1 MGNCPACG
9 AEAPADAAECPSCH
23 LAVTLF
29 GAVRDAAG
37 PDGARDPVYMQTVGE
52 LIRSVDLTAPAAPG
66 DSEARPGL
74 LDRTRPRRAVA
85 AGTDRPAREPS
96 SLRPIDQMPGLPDP
110 ASSAERRRRIEEYRQ
125 IARRMGVD
133 LGPLSD
139 RLSVALLTD
148 DESALE
154 AIAREMF
161 VHLAAAVAE
170 EHETALVRRNEIAHF
185 VPTPSADVE
194 LDAVRRSIA
203 VGDLSGA
210 HRRLAH
216 VHDELTRLDEEWATG
231 RILAT
236 ECDLLVD
243 TLRDLGGDPT
253 PALGPLEAGR
263 KNLGSGQRE
272 AAERLLAR
280 AAVALWSLLEPR
292 FFEELKR
299 LRDRMIAARAAG
311 ADIGGAVGDLRGIA
325 VELKARNF
333 AGAIGAYRQLRAFV
347 DRTEG
352 PSAEPVLDA
361 VAASVRPAPSA

>member
-1 MGNCPACG
+1 MAVCPACG
-9 AEAPADAAECPSCH
+9 AEAPPDATECGTCH
-23 LAVTLF
+23 LAVALF

-37 PDGARDPVYMQTVGE
+37 ADGAQDPVYMQTVGE
-52 LIRSVDLTAPAAPG
+52 LIRSVDLTAPAQPG

-74 LDRTRPRRAVA
+74 LDRGRPRRPP
-85 AGTDRPAREPS
+85 AGGSDRPAREPS
-96 SLRPIDQMPGLPDP
+96 ALRPIDQMPGLPDP
-110 ASSAERRRRIEEYRQ
+110 PSTAERRRRIDEYRL

-139 RLSVALLTD
+139 RLSAALLTD
-148 DESALE
+148 DEPTLE

-170 EHETALVRRNEIAHF
+170 EYETVLVRRNELAHL
-185 VPTPSADVE
+185 VPTPSVDVE

-203 VGDLSGA
+203 VGDLAGA

-216 VHDELTRLDEEWATG
+216 VQDELTRLDEEWATG

-236 ECDLLVD
+236 ECDLLAD
-243 TLRDLGGDPT
+243 TLRDLGGDPA

-263 KNLGSGQRE
+263 KSLGTGQRE
-272 AAERLLAR
+272 SAERLLAR

-311 ADIGGAVGDLRGIA
+311 ADIGAAVGDLRGIA

-333 AGAIGAYRQLRAFV
+333 AGAIAAYRQLRAFV
-347 DRTEG
+347 DRVEA
-352 PSAEPVLDA
+352 PAVEPALDA
-361 VAASVRPAPSA
+361 VVAPVRPAPSA